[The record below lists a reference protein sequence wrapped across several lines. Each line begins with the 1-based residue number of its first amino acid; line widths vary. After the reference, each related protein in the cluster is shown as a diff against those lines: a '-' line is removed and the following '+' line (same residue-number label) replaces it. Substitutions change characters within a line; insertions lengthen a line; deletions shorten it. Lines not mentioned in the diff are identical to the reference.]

1 MELAGCPDR
10 WTDVFI
16 TKADETPSD
25 GSKYAFDDTYCCS
38 VQSIEFDPVEGYA
51 VVTETDSPWICP
63 TWTKEYMTSAA
74 AKSEYKNLQV
84 GDLVRIGEH
93 DSQGFTDYLTI
104 VEIKTFSKLVNGTST
119 ELKISIGSGTIEGTD
134 FLTAPT
140 TSTDPNANPPQA
152 ATTVTTA
159 GIAHIALRLNAS
171 LNCTKFPNLTPNN
184 SADHIYARQMAHRNA
199 GNTGSTYFADLSN
212 RQHAYSYHSKMAGAY
227 PEELRKLMFTAVVNN
242 ANGYQA
248 STSSVTVTVDA
259 LDGAPSAGLVVY
271 NAKGYSIGTLASD
284 STLHF
289 GISTAIVLANL
300 SEAITDNQSL
310 FLYDD
315 AVGKSTEKYFYPLYK
330 AANWVKGTTLV
341 AKLDH
346 GVKQVSAVK
355 LVGYTLVNKRAV
367 GIQNQHE
374 MQSDDYLIL
383 RIKEIEGHVISNNHH
398 AHGAFAILRTGTSEN
413 LLHGSTQFSAYEPSG
428 IVCVPVHSTNA
439 TLRNMT
445 IEVTD
450 RMGKPAHFGRFHLWF
465 KLLVTHG

>member
-1 MELAGCPDR
+1 MDLQGCPDR

-25 GSKYAFDDTYCCS
+25 GSKYAFDDTFCCS
-38 VQSIEFDPVEGYA
+38 VQSIEFDPNETYA
-51 VVTETDSPWICP
+51 VVTEGDSPWICP
-63 TWTKEYMTSAA
+63 TWSKEYMTSAA
-74 AKSEYKNLQV
+74 NKSEYANLQV

-93 DSQGFTDYLTI
+93 ETEGFTDYLTI

-119 ELKISIGSGTIEGTD
+119 TLRISTGTGTTEGTD
-134 FLTAPT
+134 FLTAPG
-140 TSTDPNANPPQA
+140 TSTDFNTNQPQA
-152 ATTVTTA
+152 MMTVLTD

-171 LNCTKFPNLTPNN
+171 LNCTKFPSFTPNN
-184 SADHIYARQMAHRNA
+184 SADHIYARQMAHRNS
-199 GNTGSTYFADLSN
+199 GNTGSAYFADLTN
-212 RQHAYSYHSKMAGAY
+212 RHQAYSYHSKMTLAY
-227 PEELRKLMFTAVVNN
+227 PGETA
-242 ANGYQA
+242 
-248 STSSVTVTVDA
+248 
-259 LDGAPSAGLVVY
+259 
-271 NAKGYSIGTLASD
+271 
-284 STLHF
+284 
-289 GISTAIVLANL
+289 
-300 SEAITDNQSL
+300 
-310 FLYDD
+310 
-315 AVGKSTEKYFYPLYK
+315 STEKYFYPLYK
-330 AANWVKGTTLV
+330 AKNWVKGTTLV

-346 GVKQVSAVK
+346 GVKQVAAVK

-367 GIQNQHE
+367 GLQNQHE

-413 LLHGSTQFSAYEPSG
+413 LLHGSTQFSAYEPGG

-450 RMGKPAHFGRFHLWF
+450 RMGNPAHFGRFHLWF